1 MYRGTTPT
9 IKWNINN
16 DDLDFAEIEQVW
28 MTFKDS
34 AGNKITKD
42 ITELE
47 IDEDEKS
54 ISYEFSQEE
63 TLKIHTGIV
72 ETQLRV
78 LLDTGAA
85 LATEIKEFEMDRVL
99 KGGVIL

>member
-9 IKWNINN
+9 IQWNINN
-16 DDLDFAEIEQVW
+16 EDLDFAEIEQIW

-42 ITELE
+42 IAE
-47 IDEDEKS
+47 IDIDADEHT
-54 ISYEFSQEE
+54 ISYEFTQEE

-78 LLDTGAA
+78 LLDNGSA

>member
-9 IKWNINN
+9 IQWNINN
-16 DDLDFAEIEQVW
+16 DNLDFSEIEQIW

-34 AGNKITKD
+34 SGNKITKD
-42 ITELE
+42 IKE
-47 IDEDEKS
+47 ISIDPDEKT
-54 ISYEFSQEE
+54 ITYEFSQEE

-78 LLDTGAA
+78 LLINGAA